1 MTIAFIP
8 HFNIITIISSITI
21 IIIIIIIIII
31 MDDIID
37 ILWVQI
43 INENKNIA

>member
-8 HFNIITIISSITI
+8 HFNIITIISSIT